1 MDKISILCLSFN
13 HQRFIADHIKSVLNQ
28 SFKDFEL
35 IIVDDCSTDDNV
47 AQISQFNDPRIKLI
61 RHEFNKGINAT
72 LNTAF
77 ENANGEYL
85 MFLAGDDCLE
95 INALD
100 RIVKEL
106 DNSGDIVLYTGL
118 MRIDINGNKIEPFNV
133 EIKDRYKI
141 LNTIFMKQ
149 NCLLSPGMSMR
160 KDIFAKYLYPLD
172 TSMCMHQDTQIHVK
186 LLLNIEPKFLDEN
199 LILYRFDDNVG
210 NISGSFISYSR
221 SEFETESLM
230 DTFLNIDDVNLL
242 KKIFAKEIDK
252 TKLEPKIEYLEF
264 FLGNMALLSSEWYRR
279 IWGYHMI
286 MRSYNTKAKAEALKK
301 EYNFEFKDYLELINI
316 VNEDSDAIKFMSK
329 YQEDINALQELKNE
343 VNKFRNKYKK
353 YKKLSIALGGLSVVI
368 LVFLIIG
375 VLLEIKNA

>member
-1 MDKISILCLSFN
+1 MAKISILCPSFN
-13 HQRFIADHIKSVLNQ
+13 HQRFIAEHIKSVLNQ

-47 AQISQFNDPRIKLI
+47 AEINKFKDPRIKLI
-61 RHEFNKGINAT
+61 RHEFNKGINAA
-72 LNTAF
+72 LNIAF

-95 INALD
+95 PNALEVM
-100 RIVKEL
+100 IKEL
-106 DNSGDIVLYTGL
+106 ENLDYIVFYPDI
-118 MRIDINGNKIEPFNV
+118 MRTDINGKKIESFNV
-133 EIKDRYKI
+133 NVKDRFEI

-149 NCLLSPGMSMR
+149 NCLWSPGMSMR

-172 TSMCMHQDTQIHVK
+172 NSMCLHQDTQMHVK
-186 LLLNIEPKFLDEN
+186 LLLNGEPKFLDEN

-210 NISGSFISYSR
+210 NISGSFISLSR
-221 SEFETESLM
+221 DRMETEILM
-230 DTFLNIDDVNLL
+230 DTFLNIDDINLL

-252 TKLEPKIEYLEF
+252 TKLEPKIGYLEF
-264 FLGNMALLSSEWYRR
+264 FLGNMALLSSEWYRKL
-279 IWGYHMI
+279 WGYHTI

-301 EYNFEFKDYLELINI
+301 EYNFEFKDYLNL
-316 VNEDSDAIKFMSK
+316 IKFMC
-329 YQEDINALQELKNE
+329 ENNE
-343 VNKFRNKYKK
+343 VVKFRDKYKK

-375 VLLEIKNA
+375 VIL

>member
-1 MDKISILCLSFN
+1 MAKISILCPSFN
-13 HQRFIADHIKSVLNQ
+13 HQRFIAEHIKSVLNQ

-47 AQISQFNDPRIKLI
+47 AQISQFNNPRIKLI
-61 RHEFNKGINAT
+61 RHEFNKGINAA

-95 INALD
+95 PNALEVM
-100 RIVKEL
+100 IKEL
-106 DNSGDIVLYTGL
+106 ENLDYIVFYPGI
-118 MRIDINGNKIEPFNV
+118 MRTDINGKKIESFNV
-133 EIKDRYKI
+133 NVKDRFEI
-141 LNTIFMKQ
+141 LNTIFMEQ
-149 NCLLSPGMSMR
+149 NCLWSPGMSMR

-172 TSMCMHQDTQIHVK
+172 NSMCLHQDTQMHVK
-186 LLLNIEPKFLDEN
+186 LLLNGEPKFLDDN

-210 NISGSFISYSR
+210 NISGSFISLSR
-221 SEFETESLM
+221 DRMETEILM
-230 DTFLNIDDVNLL
+230 DTFLNIGDINLL
-242 KKIFAKEIDK
+242 KKIFAKEINK

-264 FLGNMALLSSEWYRR
+264 FLGNMALLSSEWYRKL
-279 IWGYHMI
+279 WGYHTI

-301 EYNFEFKDYLELINI
+301 EYNFEFKDYLNL
-316 VNEDSDAIKFMSK
+316 IKFMC
-329 YQEDINALQELKNE
+329 ENNE
-343 VNKFRNKYKK
+343 VVKFRDKYKK

-375 VLLEIKNA
+375 VIL

>member
-1 MDKISILCLSFN
+1 MKISILTPSFN
-13 HQRFIADHIKSVLNQ
+13 HEKFIGFFLQSVLEQTFQN
-28 SFKDFEL
+28 FEL
-35 IIVDDCSTDDNV
+35 IIVDDCSTDNNV
-47 AQISQFNDPRIKLI
+47 AQIDKFSDPRIKLI

-77 ENANGEYL
+77 ENSSGEYL

-95 INALD
+95 PNALE

-106 DNSGDIVLYTGL
+106 DNSDDIVLYAGL
-118 MRIDINGNKIEPFNV
+118 MRIDINGKKIESFNI

-141 LNTIFMKQ
+141 LNTIFMEQ
-149 NCLLSPGMSMR
+149 NCLWSPGMSMR

-172 TSMCMHQDTQIHVK
+172 TSMCLHQDTQMHVK

-210 NISGSFISYSR
+210 NISRSFISLSR
-221 SEFETESLM
+221 DRMETEILM

-264 FLGNMALLSSEWYRR
+264 FLGNMALLASEWYRKV
-279 IWGYHMI
+279 WGYHMI

-301 EYNFEFKDYLELINI
+301 EYNFEFKDYLNL
-316 VNEDSDAIKFMSK
+316 IKFMC
-329 YQEDINALQELKNE
+329 ENNE
-343 VNKFRNKYKK
+343 VIKFRNKYKK

-375 VLLEIKNA
+375 LIL

>member
-1 MDKISILCLSFN
+1 MAKISILCPSFN
-13 HQRFIADHIKSVLNQ
+13 HQRFIAEHIKSVLNQ

-61 RHEFNKGINAT
+61 RHEFNKGINAA

-95 INALD
+95 PNALD
-100 RIVKEL
+100 RIVKDL
-106 DNSGDIVLYTGL
+106 DNSDDIVLYTSL
-118 MRIDINGNKIEPFNV
+118 MRIDINGKKIEPFNV

-149 NCLLSPGMSMR
+149 NCLWSPGMSMR

-172 TSMCMHQDTQIHVK
+172 TSMCLHQDTQMHVK

-210 NISGSFISYSR
+210 NISRSFISLSR
-221 SEFETESLM
+221 DRMETEILM

-252 TKLEPKIEYLEF
+252 AKLEPKIEYLEF
-264 FLGNMALLSSEWYRR
+264 FLGNMALLASEWYRKL
-279 IWGYHMI
+279 WGYHTI

-301 EYNFEFKDYLELINI
+301 EYNFEFRDYLNL
-316 VNEDSDAIKFMSK
+316 IKFMC
-329 YQEDINALQELKNE
+329 ENNE
-343 VNKFRNKYKK
+343 VIKFRNKYKK

-375 VLLEIKNA
+375 VIL